1 MKLSKRTLIVCV
13 IVHPAVVIALGA
25 IAISTPLGRIAI
37 YVSLALGAW
46 LGLIAY
52 SRWRWPR
59 LACRACDGTGK
70 SFEPSY
76 STLWVSVGADELGGH
91 AGLAEVQ
98 PGMNDRRG
106 SICDSWA
113 IARIS

>member
-1 MKLSKRTLIVCV
+1 MKLSKRTLIVG
-13 IVHPAVVIALGA
+13 IIAVHLAVAIALGA
-25 IAISTPLGRIAI
+25 IAISTPVSRNVI

-70 SFEPSY
+70 AFEPLVFRIVCLRWSRRA
-76 STLWVSVGADELGGH
+76 WRPCRACRGAAWDERPK
-91 AGLAEVQ
+91 GL
-98 PGMNDRRG
+98 NLR
-106 SICDSWA
+106 
-113 IARIS
+113 